1 LTVTTFLMIR
11 HAAVDGLGVTLL
23 GRQAGIHL
31 NQDGKNQVDRLADR
45 LARVPAAA
53 IYSSPLERAQE
64 TARAIGARIGIG
76 FQVNEALD
84 EIDYGMWTGKSFRE
98 LNELTR
104 WHEYNSHR
112 SEAQIPGGESV
123 SRFRRRACEALTR
136 FCAVHNGNPVLLVT
150 HADWI
155 RTAVADRLG
164 LCLNSFIRAFEISPA
179 SVCVLR
185 VEQLGSVL
193 VRWNDTGE
201 LESLW

>member
-1 LTVTTFLMIR
+1 MIR
-11 HAAVDGLGVTLL
+11 HAAVDRLGETLL
-23 GRQAGIHL
+23 GRQTGIHL
-31 NQDGKNQVDRLADR
+31 NQEGKNQADRLADR

-53 IYSSPLERAQE
+53 IYTSPLERAQE
-64 TARAIGARIGIG
+64 TAQAIAARIGIG
-76 FQVNEALD
+76 FRVNQALD
-84 EIDYGMWTGKSFRE
+84 EIDYGMWTGKGFRE
-98 LNELTR
+98 LNELTP

-112 SEAQIPGGESV
+112 SEAKIPGGESV
-123 SRFRRRACEALTR
+123 SRFRRRACEALNR
-136 FCAVHNGNPVLLVT
+136 FREVHNGDPVLLVT

-164 LCLNSFIRAFEISPA
+164 LCLTSFIRAFEIGPA

-185 VEQLGSVL
+185 VEQWGSEL